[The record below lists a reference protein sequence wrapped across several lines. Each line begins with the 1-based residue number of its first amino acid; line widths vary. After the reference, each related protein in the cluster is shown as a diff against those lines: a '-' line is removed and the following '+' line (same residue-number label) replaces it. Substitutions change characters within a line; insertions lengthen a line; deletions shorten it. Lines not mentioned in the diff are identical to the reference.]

1 MGDWTPLIVALVAA
15 LPGLY
20 ALLSQ
25 SRKDN
30 AEAVDAISQA
40 AAQLVVPLKE
50 ENKELRLRLAAV
62 EGENKALRA
71 ENDQL
76 QTQFTELREILHLV
90 LDGCN
95 RLCKQL
101 ADLGHDP
108 VFDPD
113 DLLLGDEPGGP
124 ADGLISWDDGPLPGG
139 DL

>member
-50 ENKELRLRLAAV
+50 ENKELRLRLGAV
-62 EGENKALRA
+62 EAENKELRV

-113 DLLLGDEPGGP
+113 DLLMGDEPSGP
-124 ADGLISWDDGPLPGG
+124 ADNLISWDDDPPGG
-139 DL
+139 AL

>member
-50 ENKELRLRLAAV
+50 ENKELRLLLAAV

-71 ENDQL
+71 ENDRL
-76 QTQFTELREILHLV
+76 QTQFSELREILHLV

-113 DLLLGDEPGGP
+113 DLLMADEPGGP
-124 ADGLISWDDGPLPGG
+124 ADDLISWDDGPLPGG